1 MLYVGVLTMV
11 LTYSLWVLTALVSLL
26 SVRHIKESEV
36 FTLIKVQ
43 KCVKLKEG
51 RSETTCFIVLLFPGI
66 LKFGRQGKIAS
77 LLFLMMFGEVTHIC
91 CLIH

>member
-1 MLYVGVLTMV
+1 MLSVGVLTMV
-11 LTYSLWVLTALVSLL
+11 LTYSLWVLTALVSLLSLL

-51 RSETTCFIVLLFPGI
+51 RSETTCIIVFFISG
-66 LKFGRQGKIAS
+66 S
-77 LLFLMMFGEVTHIC
+77 TEVWPSR
-91 CLIH
+91 